1 MWQCAS
7 GQSEQKCQQT
17 IIKQSANILRHMAKL
32 KEQGRA

>member
-17 IIKQSANILRHMAKL
+17 IKQSANILRHMAKQ